1 MKKVKQN
8 RKSKETISHNS
19 SKSLNIISK
28 SNSLNQQLS
37 SDLNEEEI
45 KPQQETPVHFF
56 KIESSKNAKSQNAVQ
71 SELPQNSKKQL
82 QTSKEKIAL
91 KIKETP
97 KLFQQEHKS
106 CNIVAAGALLS
117 QTSLNVVDLTSQ
129 KKWNL
134 MESDREIASTISE

>member
-56 KIESSKNAKSQNAVQ
+56 KIESSKNAKS
-71 SELPQNSKKQL
+71 
-82 QTSKEKIAL
+82 
-91 KIKETP
+91 
-97 KLFQQEHKS
+97 
-106 CNIVAAGALLS
+106 
-117 QTSLNVVDLTSQ
+117 
-129 KKWNL
+129 
-134 MESDREIASTISE
+134 